1 MTSALAPRFG
11 KLRLL
16 LPNHHAEMIAA
27 ALRSFSFRLG
37 RR

>member
-1 MTSALAPRFG
+1 MTSALAPGLG

-16 LPNHHAEMIAA
+16 SPNHNAEMIA
-27 ALRSFSFRLG
+27 LRSLSFRLG

>member
-1 MTSALAPRFG
+1 MTSALAAHLG

-16 LPNHHAEMIAA
+16 LPDRNAEMIAA
-27 ALRSFSFRLG
+27 ALRNFSFRLG